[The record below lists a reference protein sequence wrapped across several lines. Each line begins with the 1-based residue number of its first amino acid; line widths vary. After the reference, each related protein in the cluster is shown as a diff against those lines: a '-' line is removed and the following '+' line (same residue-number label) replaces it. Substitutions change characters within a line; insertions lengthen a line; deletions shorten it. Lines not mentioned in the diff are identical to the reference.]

1 MHRLKL
7 WQNKLFYA
15 LLLVILMLTLPV
27 VLAACGDNS
36 TVSPAT
42 APAFLPTLTPSAGN
56 TTIQAT
62 PANTTDIQTA
72 ALATTAAPLVTAAT
86 DTATTPPS
94 TTIANTT
101 TTISASAT
109 NSANTGKI
117 VYTTL
122 DNQIFS
128 MDPDGST
135 KTKIADGS
143 SAIVSADGKR
153 VAFVLNNPDE
163 TSSVISV
170 NIDGS
175 GKQELCKGAA
185 RYVINLVRWSP
196 SGRFI
201 ALTYDDSS
209 QSGNP
214 QGLIELC
221 NTDSKT
227 LQKVQRSQGAP
238 KWVYDWTPD
247 GNYTIWESL
256 GQDNY
261 YNLYYG
267 DPDKNGAGAVV
278 IAKGKTQQNTG
289 SELQDFQADRF
300 SPDGKTIASIS
311 ENDNQI
317 VFYSTPGQTSP
328 LAGKTIS
335 LPSDGS
341 QRAYQLTWSPEGNTL
356 AAWVVEETVIKGTL
370 KLYKLS
376 PDHFGEVSQN
386 LADNIVSVDWSRASS
401 TKPPVNATI
410 TIPVAVVAKNAGKI
424 VYTTMDQ
431 QVFLIN
437 PDGTGKIKI
446 ADGRNAIISA
456 DGKQVAFVTGADM
469 EKNTV
474 VTINIDGSNKQ
485 ELCSGEPRYGITL
498 EKWSPSG
505 RFIALAY
512 YPSHSD
518 ASYTIELC
526 NPATK
531 TLQKIER
538 SQGAPIGVYDW
549 TPDGNYTIWQS
560 YTKDFYFNLY
570 YGDPDKNGAGA
581 VLIAKG
587 KTPDNA
593 GLPTPDFYD
602 ARFSPDGK
610 TIAVIKNNQIVF
622 YPTPSQ
628 KSSLLDK
635 TINFPNDG
643 SQTPTHL
650 VWSPDG
656 NILAVLVYDQAG
668 NKTTIQ
674 LYSLSPDHFGEVS
687 QSLDNEGK
695 NDIQNVDWSS
705 R

>member
-1 MHRLKL
+1 
-7 WQNKLFYA
+7 
-15 LLLVILMLTLPV
+15 MLTLPV

-36 TVSPAT
+36 SVLPAT

-56 TTIQAT
+56 ATTQAT
-62 PANTTDIQTA
+62 SMNTTDIQTA
-72 ALATTAAPLVTAAT
+72 ALATT
-86 DTATTPPS
+86 TTPPATAAATTTPPT
-94 TTIANTT
+94 TTIASTT
-101 TTISASAT
+101 TTPTT

-122 DNQIFS
+122 DNQIYS
-128 MDPDGST
+128 MNPDGSA

-143 SAIVSADGKR
+143 SALISADGKR

-163 TSSVISV
+163 TSSVIS
-170 NIDGS
+170 IDINGS
-175 GKQELCKGAA
+175 GKQELCKGAV

-209 QSGNP
+209 QGGNP
-214 QGLIELC
+214 QGVIELC
-221 NTDSKT
+221 NIESKT

-278 IAKGKTQQNTG
+278 VAKGKTQQATG

-300 SPDGKTIASIS
+300 SPDGKTIAAIS

-317 VFYSTPGQTSP
+317 VFYSTPGQTSS

-335 LPSDGS
+335 LPTDGS
-341 QRAYQLTWSPEGNTL
+341 QKAYQLAWSPEGNTL
-356 AAWVVEETVIKGTL
+356 AVWVVEETVIKGTL
-370 KLYKLS
+370 KLYNLS

-386 LADNIVSVDWSRASS
+386 LADNIVSVDWSRANS
-401 TKPPVNATI
+401 TKQLVSTTANVT
-410 TIPVAVVAKNAGKI
+410 TTVPVAVAAKNTGKI
-424 VYTTMDQ
+424 VYTTLDNQIFSM
-431 QVFLIN
+431 N
-437 PDGTGKIKI
+437 PDGSGRAKI

-456 DGKQVAFVTGADM
+456 EGKQVAFVTGADM

-485 ELCSGEPRYGITL
+485 ELCSGEPGYGITL

-512 YPSHSD
+512 YPSHTD
-518 ASYTIELC
+518 AGYTIELC

-538 SQGAPIGVYDW
+538 SQGVPIGVYDW
-549 TPDGNYTIWQS
+549 TPDGNYTLWQS
-560 YTKDFYFNLY
+560 YTKDLYFNLY

-593 GLPTPDFYD
+593 GLPTPDFYE

-610 TIAVIKNNQIVF
+610 TIAAIKDNQIIF
-622 YPTPSQ
+622 YNTPGQ
-628 KSSLLDK
+628 KSPLLDK
-635 TINFPNDG
+635 AINFPTNG
-643 SQTPTHL
+643 SQILIQL

-656 NILAVLVYDQAG
+656 NTLAVLVYDQASL
-668 NKTTIQ
+668 KTNIQ
-674 LYSLSPDHFGEVS
+674 FYSLSPDHFGELS
-687 QSLDNEGK
+687 QSLDNTDK
-695 NDIQNVDWSS
+695 SSIQNIDWSS
-705 R
+705 H